1 MEPLTIRVE
10 DEYAEKLRE
19 EAQIR
24 DTSISKI
31 IREKLT
37 EAESE
42 SEPNRSESNSENMI
56 VEQIREEKEEH
67 LRRAEKLEGKLESKQ
82 ELIDEKDERIE
93 ELNADKKTLNA
104 RLSEAQKAQTYAN
117 KAREE
122 TAVRPAE
129 SAENDSRGLLA
140 RLFGR

>member
-24 DTSISKI
+24 DISISKI

-42 SEPNRSESNSENMI
+42 SEPNRSGSDSEDMTI
-56 VEQIREEKEEH
+56 EQIREEREEH
-67 LRRAEKLEGKLESKQ
+67 LRRAERLEGKLESKQ

-93 ELNADKKTLNA
+93 ELHADKKTLNA
-104 RLSEAQKAQTYAN
+104 RLSEAQKAQRHAN
-117 KAREE
+117 AAREQAE
-122 TAVRPAE
+122 LQPTE
-129 SAENDSRGLLA
+129 SADSGSGGLLA
-140 RLFGR
+140 RILGQ